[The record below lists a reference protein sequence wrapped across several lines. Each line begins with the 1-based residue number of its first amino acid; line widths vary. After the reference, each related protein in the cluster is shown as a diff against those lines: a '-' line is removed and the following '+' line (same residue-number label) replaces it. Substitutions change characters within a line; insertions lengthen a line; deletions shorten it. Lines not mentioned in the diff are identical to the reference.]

1 MKYFSHI
8 LLISVFII
16 SLLSINDIYAAGDLS
31 ISQDT
36 GVIGHSI
43 IVYCTG
49 CVPDPI
55 EANLTS
61 NGAGLKTF
69 DLHLIAGTTS
79 DYASEFIKL
88 CSSNCAANDFPTS
101 VGATVSVDVSG
112 HQTQSIVVEN
122 TEQSWDANYKRNPI
136 LIQPWQGVC
145 DFTNPYTG
153 GDEDGDGI
161 CDKWEDGT
169 NNSLY
174 PNECDP
180 VGLCIKTNLSSKIYS
195 LSCTSGSDHWSDMCP
210 KVDIPDIYYE
220 IDYMKGHKP
229 SETAISV
236 VADVF
241 SHSNYIQ
248 NGKGG
253 INLHVQ
259 LDEELPHFDLLKWQG
274 TQNNPGYL
282 QLKYWY
288 FGTPEE
294 RTYSF
299 PQENPASNWLN
310 NGLYGGSE
318 RSEKAQAFHYMIF
331 GHQLS
336 AADTDPNTSGA
347 SELPGN
353 DAVITLGSFSGMVGD
368 EQQQQGT
375 LLHEMGHTLKL
386 RHGGF
391 DNVNCKPNYF
401 SVMSYAFQFPTP
413 VEDRRFDFSRLASDD
428 LDKNNLIDADGI
440 SQSIPPG
447 MPTAYGPPQVLN
459 TNAGVSIDWD
469 RGGQLSAPI
478 DINNF
483 GIADCDGT
491 DTTTTL
497 EGFRDWHTTA
507 MLLAPT
513 GVPDSTAHDTAKRT
527 RGLEGSITS
536 GILTASTLDSEE
548 GSEGEGSTISDAGPA
563 TSAEQTERL
572 LDEIPMND
580 TAKAYTTKE
589 ITSDDVISLQIQEI
603 DKIWRYADLIPP
615 GNFTDSQKSKDQ
627 LKRDLEEVKNLIRS
641 NVNGTNTLVNAYKKL
656 DEIYLELSDPGEK
669 GIIKPNSPYLKSL
682 KDKVTDEII
691 SLSYSNG
698 GAGDFLNKGRGEN
711 MRPTIIP
718 KPNDPP
724 EIIPPGKLCK
734 GDLALKNCFNDL
746 ICKDG
751 REPAIR
757 LFKNGTDNDVVC
769 LFPHHKQEMIA
780 NNNATEMWW

>member
-1 MKYFSHI
+1 M
-8 LLISVFII
+8 
-16 SLLSINDIYAAGDLS
+16 
-31 ISQDT
+31 
-36 GVIGHSI
+36 
-43 IVYCTG
+43 C
-49 CVPDPI
+49 PDP
-55 EANLTS
+55 
-61 NGAGLKTF
+61 
-69 DLHLIAGTTS
+69 
-79 DYASEFIKL
+79 
-88 CSSNCAANDFPTS
+88 
-101 VGATVSVDVSG
+101 V
-112 HQTQSIVVEN
+112 
-122 TEQSWDANYKRNPI
+122 
-136 LIQPWQGVC
+136 
-145 DFTNPYTG
+145 
-153 GDEDGDGI
+153 
-161 CDKWEDGT
+161 
-169 NNSLY
+169 
-174 PNECDP
+174 
-180 VGLCIKTNLSSKIYS
+180 
-195 LSCTSGSDHWSDMCP
+195 
-210 KVDIPDIYYE
+210 IPDIYYE

-229 SETAISV
+229 SETAISA

-274 TQNNPGYL
+274 TKNNPGYF
-282 QLKYWY
+282 QLKYWW
-288 FGTPEE
+288 FGTPGE

-299 PQENPASNWLN
+299 PQENLTSNWLN

-336 AADTDPNTSGA
+336 AADADPNTSGA

-353 DAVITLGSFSGMVGD
+353 DALITLGSFSGMVGD

-391 DNVNCKPNYF
+391 DNVNCKPNYL
-401 SVMSYAFQFPTP
+401 SVMNYAFQFPTP
-413 VEDRRFDFSRLASDD
+413 VEDRRFDFSRLALDD

-447 MPTAYGPPQVLN
+447 LPTAYGPPQVQN
-459 TNAGVSIDWD
+459 TTVGGVSIDWD

-483 GIADCDGT
+483 GIADCDGN
-491 DTTTTL
+491 DQTTTL

-507 MLLAPT
+507 MLLSPT
-513 GVPDSTAHDTAKRT
+513 GSPDSAAHDTAKRT
-527 RGLEGSITS
+527 RGE
-536 GILTASTLDSEE
+536 
-548 GSEGEGSTISDAGPA
+548 AGPA
-563 TSAEQTERL
+563 SEVVDPSPSEPSSESRVDASPVADVIDPSTSAEQTEKL
-572 LDEIPMND
+572 LDEPGHTDI
-580 TAKAYTTKE
+580 AAGHIEKE
-589 ITSDDVISLQIQEI
+589 IRSDDVISLQIQQI
-603 DKIWRYADLIPP
+603 DKIWNYADLISP

-641 NVNGTNTLVNAYKKL
+641 NVNGNNTLVNAYKKL
-656 DEIYLELSDPGEK
+656 DEIYLELGGLGGK
-669 GIIKPNSPYLKSL
+669 GIIKRDSPYLKPL

-724 EIIPPGKLCK
+724 KIIPPGKLCI
-734 GDLALKNCFNDL
+734 GPLALKNCFNDL

-751 REPAIR
+751 LEPAIR
-757 LFKNGTDNDVVC
+757 KFKNGTDNDVVC
-769 LFPHHKQEMIA
+769 LFPDHKQEMIA
-780 NNNATEMWW
+780 KSTAKEMWW